1 MSVSTAICIGIAI
14 IIILASGDDIAELKA
29 QQLAAKEAL
38 LKTRLQKQLYKEQ
51 KHGNDNN

>member
-1 MSVSTAICIGIAI
+1 MSVSTVICIGIAI

-38 LKTRLQKQLYKEQ
+38 LKIRLQKQMKKEQ
-51 KHGNDNN
+51 K